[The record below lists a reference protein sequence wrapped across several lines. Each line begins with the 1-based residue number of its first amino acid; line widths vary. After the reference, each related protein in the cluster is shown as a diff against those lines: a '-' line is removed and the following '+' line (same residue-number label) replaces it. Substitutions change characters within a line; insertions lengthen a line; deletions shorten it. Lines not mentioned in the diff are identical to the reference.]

1 MARRA
6 RVVFC
11 ALNDELPHVI
21 DKLGDDFIVTAT
33 DFPHGDAFRQDQL
46 AQGLKKR
53 GDLSDSLIE
62 KNPLGKCPGDC
73 IPWGTSE
80 ISDCNPTCG
89 RALADGRVNGN
100 LYAMITTIDHAGRL
114 VIPKDIRRESGIKP
128 GMPLEVRWE
137 KGAIAI
143 TPAPLPVK
151 LERKGRLL
159 VAVPTEG
166 APRLSADTVERT
178 RKALRKERSGAST

>member
-1 MARRA
+1 M
-6 RVVFC
+6 
-11 ALNDELPHVI
+11 
-21 DKLGDDFIVTAT
+21 
-33 DFPHGDAFRQDQL
+33 
-46 AQGLKKR
+46 
-53 GDLSDSLIE
+53 
-62 KNPLGKCPGDC
+62 
-73 IPWGTSE
+73 
-80 ISDCNPTCG
+80 
-89 RALADGRVNGN
+89 ADGDKNGIFIT
-100 LYAMITTIDHAGRL
+100 MKTTIDHAGRL

-166 APRLSADTVERT
+166 TPRLSAGHGRANPKSIAQRTV
-178 RKALRKERSGAST
+178 G

>member
-1 MARRA
+1 MARG
-6 RVVFC
+6 FS
-11 ALNDELPHVI
+11 AL
-21 DKLGDDFIVTAT
+21 G
-33 DFPHGDAFRQDQL
+33 
-46 AQGLKKR
+46 
-53 GDLSDSLIE
+53 
-62 KNPLGKCPGDC
+62 
-73 IPWGTSE
+73 
-80 ISDCNPTCG
+80 
-89 RALADGRVNGN
+89 LADGGKNGIFIT
-100 LYAMITTIDHAGRL
+100 MKTTIDHAGRL

-166 APRLSADTVERT
+166 TPRLSADTVEQT
-178 RKALRKERSGAST
+178 RKALRKERSGEPT